1 MSDTNR
7 DVNSNQKSVKFN
19 YSYNIMKTVKQ
30 SLNKTIEQKF
40 KRE

>member
-1 MSDTNR
+1 MSDKNR
-7 DVNSNQKSVKFN
+7 DVNSNEESIKFK

-30 SLNKTIEQKF
+30 SLNKTIEQKC